1 MSNVYDEKDYPYA
14 VRHWTHPTQLGALSQ
29 LMGRAAAPFQDCNVL
44 EIGAG
49 DGVNLASMAIGAP
62 RSQFVG
68 VDLSER
74 AVAAGRELIAAAGV
88 ANVRLECADLRDFEA
103 PAGSFDYIVA
113 HGVYAWA
120 PKLVQES
127 LMALCGRLLSP
138 RGVAMISYN
147 ALPGCRLRQGV
158 RDMLLAAVAGIEEPE
173 RKIAA
178 ARASATFYAEQ
189 WSASDNAFHKALEL
203 EARDFLG
210 RPDGL
215 IFHDE
220 LGEIY
225 DPQLFSD
232 VVAKA
237 RAQGLDYLCDNDPSL
252 VEHALWES
260 ELWSKSLP
268 LTGGDQI
275 AYEQTLDFVETR
287 FFRRSL
293 FCRAGAPLERRFSP
307 ERLAGL
313 YLEAPLE
320 PFVDAS
326 VGEGEFAFK
335 TARHGEVST
344 RDPAFATAM
353 RRLGEAYPRALAIDE
368 IAAEPPAR
376 AALLRLYAGNM
387 ARLATE
393 PFPVGRDHGAKPFA
407 NPLARAQALLGLGSV
422 TSYRHAQVSLEGDD
436 TRRFLA
442 LLDGTRT
449 IDDLVVAMSESV
461 SQTGDTRAK
470 VEAALATFAL
480 WGLTRGAGG

>member
-1 MSNVYDEKDYPYA
+1 MTNVYDEQDYPYA
-14 VRHWTHPTQLGALSQ
+14 VRHWTHPTQLGALAQ
-29 LMGRAAAPFQDCNVL
+29 LMGRAAAPFQSCSVL

-62 RSQFVG
+62 HSQFVG

-74 AVAAGRELIAAAGV
+74 AIAAGRELTAAAGV
-88 ANVRLECADLRDFEA
+88 GNLRLECADLRDFEA
-103 PAGSFDYIVA
+103 EPQSFDYIIA

-120 PKLVQES
+120 PKNVQDAV
-127 LMALCGRLLSP
+127 MALCGRLLSP

-158 RDMLLAAVAGIEEPE
+158 RDTLLAAVAGIEEPE
-173 RKIAA
+173 RRIAA
-178 ARASATFYAEQ
+178 ARATAAFYAEQ
-189 WSASDNAFHKALEL
+189 WAASDHAFRKALVL
-203 EARDFLG
+203 EARDFLE

-252 VEHALWES
+252 VGHALFES
-260 ELWSKSLP
+260 ELWTRSLP

-275 AYEQTLDFVETR
+275 AYEQTLDFIETR

-320 PFVDAS
+320 PFIDAS
-326 VGEGEFAFK
+326 VAEDEFAFK
-335 TARHGEVST
+335 TAGRGEVST
-344 RDPAFATAM
+344 RDPAFAAAM
-353 RRLGEAYPRALAIDE
+353 RRLGEAYPKALALDE
-368 IAAEPPAR
+368 IAAETSAR
-376 AALLRLYAGNM
+376 AALLRLYVGNM

-393 PFPVGRDHGAKPFA
+393 PFPVGRDPGATPFA

-422 TSYRHAQVSLEGDD
+422 TSYRHSQVSLEGDD

-449 IDDLVVAMSESV
+449 IDELARAMSADARADA
-461 SQTGDTRAK
+461 DTRRL
-470 VEAALATFAL
+470 VEAALSTFAL
-480 WGLTRGAGG
+480 WGLTRSPGA

>member
-1 MSNVYDEKDYPYA
+1 MTNVYDEQDYPYA
-14 VRHWTHPTQLGALSQ
+14 VRHWTHPTQLGALSR
-29 LMGRAAAPFQDCNVL
+29 LMGRAAAPFQDCSVL

-62 RSQFVG
+62 RAQFVG

-74 AVAAGRELIAAAGV
+74 AVSAGRELLAAAGV
-88 ANVRLECADLRDFEA
+88 ANVRLECVDLRDFEA
-103 PAGSFDYIVA
+103 APQSFDYIVA

-120 PKLVQES
+120 PKDVQEA

-158 RDMLLAAVAGIEEPE
+158 RDMLLSAVAGIEEPE

-178 ARASATFYAEQ
+178 ARAAAAFHAEQ
-189 WSASDNAFHKALEL
+189 WSASDNAFRKALEL

-237 RAQGLDYLCDNDPSL
+237 RAQGLDYLCDNDPTL
-252 VEHALWES
+252 VEHALFQS
-260 ELWSKSLP
+260 DLWSKALP

-293 FCRAGAPLERRFSP
+293 FCRADAPFERRFSP

-320 PFVDAS
+320 PFADAS
-326 VGEGEFAFK
+326 VAEGEFAFK
-335 TARHGEVST
+335 TARQGEVST
-344 RDPAFATAM
+344 RDPAFAAAM

-368 IAAEPPAR
+368 IAGETAAR
-376 AALLRLYAGNM
+376 AALLRLYVGNM

-393 PFPVGRDHGAKPFA
+393 PFPVGRDCGDKPFA
-407 NPLARAQALLGLGSV
+407 NPLARAQARLGLGSV
-422 TSYRHAQVSLEGDD
+422 TSYRHTQVQLEGDD
-436 TRRFLA
+436 TRRFLD
-442 LLDGTRT
+442 LLDGTRSV
-449 IDDLVVAMSESV
+449 DALVRAMSESAPAG
-461 SQTGDTRAK
+461 GDTGK
-470 VEAALATFAL
+470 LVEAALRTFAL
-480 WGLTRGAGG
+480 WGLTRAPG

>member
-1 MSNVYDEKDYPYA
+1 MTNIYDEQDYPYA

-29 LMGRAAAPFQDCNVL
+29 LMGRPAAPFQDCRVL

-62 RSQFVG
+62 RAQLIG

-74 AVAAGRELIAAAGV
+74 AVAAGRELTAAAGV
-88 ANVRLECADLRDFEA
+88 ANLQLVCADLRDFTAE
-103 PAGSFDYIVA
+103 PQSFDYIIA

-120 PKLVQES
+120 PKIVQDAV
-127 LMALCGRLLSP
+127 MALCGRLLSP

-147 ALPGCRLRQGV
+147 ALPGCRLRQGL
-158 RDMLLAAVAGIEEPE
+158 RDMLLCAVAGIAEPE

-178 ARASATFYAEQ
+178 ARATASFYAEQ
-189 WSASDNAFHKALEL
+189 WSASDNAFRKALAL

-225 DPQLFSD
+225 DPQLFST
-232 VVAKA
+232 VVAAA
-237 RAQGLDYLCDNDPSL
+237 RAHGLDYLCDNDPSL
-252 VEHALWES
+252 VGHALWES
-260 ELWSKSLP
+260 ELWSQSLP

-275 AYEQTLDFVETR
+275 AYEQALDFVETR

-293 FCRAGAPLERRFSP
+293 FCRAGAPLERRFAP
-307 ERLAGL
+307 KRLSGL

-326 VGEGEFAFK
+326 VAAGEYAFK
-335 TARHGEVST
+335 TAGKGEVST
-344 RDPAFATAM
+344 RDEPFGAAM

-368 IAAEPPAR
+368 IAPEPAAR
-376 AALLRLYAGNM
+376 SALLRLFAGNM

-393 PFPVGRDHGAKPFA
+393 PFPVGRNPGAKPFA
-407 NPLARAQALLGLGSV
+407 NPLARAQARLGLGSV
-422 TSYRHAQVSLEGDD
+422 TSYRHSQVALEGDD
-436 TRRFLA
+436 TRRFLD

-449 IDDLVVAMSESV
+449 VDDLARAMSGEAEESR
-461 SQTGDTRAK
+461 TRAQ
-470 VEAALATFAL
+470 VEAALATFAM
-480 WGLTRGAGG
+480 WGLTRAPGA